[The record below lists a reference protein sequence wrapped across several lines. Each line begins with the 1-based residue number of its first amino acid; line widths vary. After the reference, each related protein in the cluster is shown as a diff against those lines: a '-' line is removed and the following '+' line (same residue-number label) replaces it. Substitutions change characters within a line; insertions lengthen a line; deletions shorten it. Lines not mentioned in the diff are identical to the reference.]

1 MSNLPLR
8 WKSPN
13 GSRLKMRLMRPDDAE
28 SVKNSLN
35 QLSPLA
41 RRHRFFG
48 PVREFTDPMVSQLV
62 DVDPARVYPLVVLH
76 RTKEARVTVGGGRFV
91 IDETGKACEFSLVII
106 DDWQGQGIGRRI
118 LGELIAEATRRG
130 LQRIIGDVLAE
141 NPAMFALGRSMGF
154 MLQDSEEGPSV
165 KRLIRTLPRRQKPLV
180 ERFFGRPQ
188 GPRDKRHG

>member
-13 GSRLKMRLMRPDDAE
+13 GSRLKMRLMRPGDAE

-62 DVDPARVYPLVVLH
+62 DGDPARVYPLVVLH
-76 RTKEARVTVGGGRFV
+76 RTKETRVTVGGGRFV

-106 DDWQGQGIGRRI
+106 DDWQGQGIGRRV
-118 LGELIAEATRRG
+118 LGELIVEATRRG

-141 NPAMFALGRSMGF
+141 NPAMLVLGRSMGF
-154 MLQDSEEGPSV
+154 VLQDSEEGPSV
-165 KRLIRTLPRRQKPLV
+165 KRLVRTLPMQRRPLV
-180 ERFFGRPQ
+180 EQIFGKLQGQFGR
-188 GPRDKRHG
+188 RHG